1 MNRNGKDNDMQL
13 QPVVMNAFSQD
24 PASASAVASPQLQS
38 SASALDGGD
47 SALVRILEGMQEI
60 AKTQDKRIA
69 DDLKVQ
75 AKSRSSTAKMLN
87 LLKLQYDLDDMQVSA
102 TMAKNIASQIGQA
115 LNTIT
120 QRT

>member
-1 MNRNGKDNDMQL
+1 MQL

-24 PASASAVASPQLQS
+24 PASASAVASPQIQS
-38 SASALDGGD
+38 SANASDSSGD
-47 SALVRILEGMQEI
+47 SAFVRILEEMQEI

-75 AKSRSSTAKMLN
+75 TKSRSSTAKMLG
-87 LLKLQYDLDDMQVSA
+87 LLQLQHDLDDMQVSA
-102 TMAKNIASQIGQA
+102 TLAKNIASQIGQA
-115 LNTIT
+115 LTMLT